1 MRRRTR
7 RRIIAG
13 VPVGAAFATFL
24 ASLTVPVPQH
34 FSMHGAA
41 IYDLETTCTGI
52 DTTGGTTV
60 SFHWS
65 ALSPIYFF
73 VVSCSAN
80 QVAYQANGTQGLGA
94 FVSSGG
100 VYELGAS
107 RPGLIPCV
115 PADVS
120 GSYTGPL
127 LAL

>member
-1 MRRRTR
+1 MV
-7 RRIIAG
+7 AG
-13 VPVGAAFATFL
+13 VSVGAALAAFL
-24 ASLTVPVPQH
+24 ASITVPVPQH
-34 FSMHGAA
+34 FSLHEAA
-41 IYDLETTCTGI
+41 IYDLATTCTGI

-60 SFHWS
+60 SFRWS
-65 ALSPIYFF
+65 APSPVYFF

-94 FVSSGG
+94 FASLGG
-100 VYELGAS
+100 VYEFGAS
-107 RPGLIPCV
+107 CPGSTPCV